1 MNVQVHEVSVEQFI
15 LTLSNLKQFL
25 LKAEGFA
32 QARKFDMQVLLETRL
47 FPDMFPLSK
56 QIQTA
61 CDAAKFCGS
70 RLTDVKAPVF
80 DDKEANFQDYIKR
93 IDKTIDYLK
102 SLDREDFL
110 KFEEKKI
117 RFPWN
122 PGQELDGKSY
132 LVQFAIPNFY
142 FHITTAYNILRSSGI
157 ELGKADFLG
166 QINWQREGELTDH
179 P

>member
-1 MNVQVHEVSVEQFI
+1 MTKPLEFITIYPKINVYRNVFNDVDDFLEKAKKLHPWEQWYTFGNMI
-15 LTLSNLKQFL
+15 
-25 LKAEGFA
+25 
-32 QARKFDMQVLLETRL
+32 
-47 FPDMFPLSK
+47 
-56 QIQTA
+56 
-61 CDAAKFCGS
+61 
-70 RLTDVKAPVF
+70 
-80 DDKEANFQDYIKR
+80 
-93 IDKTIDYLK
+93 
-102 SLDREDFL
+102 SLGEDFL

-166 QINWQREGELTDH
+166 QIKWQREGELTDH